1 MSATATWHDEDP
13 AGIAATAELRGE
25 ALVWQQLVH
34 QARANLANLAA
45 WPHDQLRR
53 KALDAAAEHLYA
65 AEKVLRAL
73 DDVLDPK
80 QNDTGHSLSV
90 RHLADLIEL
99 AQQALRAVQ

>member
-1 MSATATWHDEDP
+1 MSAATWHDEDP
-13 AGIAATAELRGE
+13 AGVEATAELRGE
-25 ALVWQQLVH
+25 TLVWQQLVH

-65 AEKVLRAL
+65 AERVLRAL

-80 QNDTGHSLSV
+80 QNDNGHTLSV
-90 RHLADLIEL
+90 RHLADRIEL
-99 AQQALRAVQ
+99 AQQALQVVQ